1 MSKSYPSLSE
11 EYQSPTTYLGV
22 AIFLL
27 LVLGWSDVSQAQ
39 TKVTAKPLSLILDD
53 KLVEH
58 DDQTDDKA
66 ITFSKSKTID
76 GITERDIVLKENAE
90 IRKNGIVL
98 KGDEITYNIDTD
110 TVKAK
115 GNTLLRKKNSSFT
128 GPQSEFK
135 LDAKEGWI
143 DQPVYEFRDNRS
155 FGRAQRAEFL
165 DRNRTLLTK
174 PTYTTCSPENLDW
187 YFSSSSMLIDQSE
200 DDATGD
206 NGVLHFFDTPILYLP
221 YYSFPMGSER
231 RSGFLVPTAG
241 ISSNSGLDVTT
252 PYYLNIAPNR
262 DLTIYP
268 RYMSKRGEQL
278 GGEYRYLEPSYS
290 GILQAEYLPNDV
302 VLQSNRWAYTV
313 RHQQLV
319 SPGLNAYANVSR
331 VSDDFYA
338 DDLARNQGQAITRQY
353 TQEGGV
359 NYYLN
364 GWNILARVQ
373 KFQTLQ
379 PDPLNLVLAP
389 YDREPEI
396 SATYKNLDYFGTS
409 VSFVSNVTRFTYSGA
424 LDAPGLA
431 IPNRGYSSSDRAFV
445 NTGVSMPFVDPGYFI
460 TPKISFRANNY
471 SMLGNSNY
479 PGMTQS
485 FAVPTLS
492 LDSGMFFERDA
503 PELKSIFGKNILL
516 SIEPRIL
523 YVYTPYVDQTKIPLF
538 DTTSAGFGIAQI
550 FSENTFVGNDRVAD
564 NNKVTA
570 GFTAKIL
577 ESETGVE
584 RIRGVIA
591 QRFDISGQ
599 RVGLYGDQT
608 VVPSYSNLLVGAA
621 TRLDGNINLDAASEY
636 NQNLNRVV
644 QSSITASWRP
654 APRKMLNA
662 SYRYTLDPSLM
673 TTTIFQY
680 ELSGQWPLTKSLYG
694 IGRWNFD
701 QVTGQTLNTLAGF
714 EYDQDC
720 WAFRIAINRFVNTS
734 QVSTSQIFFQLE
746 FKGLSGFG
754 NNPIDIMRLNIPG
767 YIPVDQKPLPLSRF
781 ESYE

>member
-1 MSKSYPSLSE
+1 
-11 EYQSPTTYLGV
+11 
-22 AIFLL
+22 
-27 LVLGWSDVSQAQ
+27 
-39 TKVTAKPLSLILDD
+39 
-53 KLVEH
+53 
-58 DDQTDDKA
+58 
-66 ITFSKSKTID
+66 
-76 GITERDIVLKENAE
+76 
-90 IRKNGIVL
+90 
-98 KGDEITYNIDTD
+98 
-110 TVKAK
+110 
-115 GNTLLRKKNSSFT
+115 
-128 GPQSEFK
+128 
-135 LDAKEGWI
+135 
-143 DQPVYEFRDNRS
+143 
-155 FGRAQRAEFL
+155 
-165 DRNRTLLTK
+165 
-174 PTYTTCSPENLDW
+174 
-187 YFSSSSMLIDQSE
+187 
-200 DDATGD
+200 
-206 NGVLHFFDTPILYLP
+206 
-221 YYSFPMGSER
+221 
-231 RSGFLVPTAG
+231 
-241 ISSNSGLDVTT
+241 
-252 PYYLNIAPNR
+252 
-262 DLTIYP
+262 
-268 RYMSKRGEQL
+268 
-278 GGEYRYLEPSYS
+278 
-290 GILQAEYLPNDV
+290 
-302 VLQSNRWAYTV
+302 
-313 RHQQLV
+313 
-319 SPGLNAYANVSR
+319 
-331 VSDDFYA
+331 
-338 DDLARNQGQAITRQY
+338 
-353 TQEGGV
+353 
-359 NYYLN
+359 
-364 GWNILARVQ
+364 
-373 KFQTLQ
+373 
-379 PDPLNLVLAP
+379 
-389 YDREPEI
+389 
-396 SATYKNLDYFGTS
+396 
-409 VSFVSNVTRFTYSGA
+409 
-424 LDAPGLA
+424 
-431 IPNRGYSSSDRAFV
+431 
-445 NTGVSMPFVDPGYFI
+445 
-460 TPKISFRANNY
+460 
-471 SMLGNSNY
+471 
-479 PGMTQS
+479 
-485 FAVPTLS
+485 
-492 LDSGMFFERDA
+492 
-503 PELKSIFGKNILL
+503 
-516 SIEPRIL
+516 
-523 YVYTPYVDQTKIPLF
+523 VDQTKIPLF

-720 WAFRIAINRFVNTS
+720 WAFRVAINRFVNTS